1 MSILVQT
8 CHPYTGNLN
17 SEKSVESKEGF
28 ADCEDVLVCLLD
40 GVNAPADCCAAHM
53 LSVTAPNVL
62 HICTVPLLADVS
74 DLS

>member
-17 SEKSVESKEGF
+17 SETSVESKEGF
-28 ADCEDVLVCLLD
+28 VDCGDVLVCLLD
-40 GVNAPADCCAAHM
+40 GVNAPADCCAAHV
-53 LSVTAPNVL
+53 LSVTAPRNF